1 MTPWTQMASEKC
13 SNAVFTAWVITR
25 ITIMCCFFGQI
36 PSTKR
41 TRAAPVVDRELSR
54 LKGYLIT
61 RILRPFIG
69 YARRE
74 TVLGPISY
82 WDRQMAI
89 LRQHH
94 FDLFIGV
101 ET

>member
-1 MTPWTQMASEKC
+1 M
-13 SNAVFTAWVITR
+13 
-25 ITIMCCFFGQI
+25 
-36 PSTKR
+36 
-41 TRAAPVVDRELSR
+41 DRELSR
-54 LKGYLIT
+54 LKGYLIA

-69 YARRE
+69 HARGK
-74 TVLGPISY
+74 TILGPISY
-82 WDRQMAI
+82 WDRQVAI